1 MLAFLASTGLLGF
14 DLATKWYPDVD
25 ESRRE
30 GLERDLASANEL
42 RYELSKGGGCAFPV
56 CVKVVAA
63 PKLTRPGWSS
73 EEDPG

>member
-1 MLAFLASTGLLGF
+1 LLAFLASTGLLGF

-42 RYELSKGGGCAFPV
+42 RYELSKGGGCAFP
-56 CVKVVAA
+56 
-63 PKLTRPGWSS
+63 
-73 EEDPG
+73 